1 MNPGAA
7 LRGAMRD
14 WLGLVRFSHSVFA
27 LPFALLSLLFATGG
41 RPSLRLVAL
50 VVVAAVAARTAAMAF
65 NRWADLAF
73 DRQNPRTQRR
83 ELVTGR
89 LRPGAA
95 LALTVGSATVFVLA
109 AALLNDLCLWLSPV
123 VLAVLLGYSYT
134 KRFTWA
140 CHLVLGLALAL
151 APLGAWLA
159 ARGTF
164 EGALAVPLLL
174 AGAVLTWVAGF
185 DVIYACQDAGF
196 DRGLGLHSIPA
207 RFGVAGALWVSAA
220 LHVATAGLLVAVGLA
235 AGVGLWW
242 WIGVAAAVALLAYQH
257 LIVRP
262 SDLSRVD
269 AAFFTA
275 NGLLSV
281 VLAGLAAIDLWLSQP

>member
-1 MNPGAA
+1 VRRIG
-7 LRGAMRD
+7 D

-27 LPFALLSLLFATGG
+27 LPFAILSLLFATGG
-41 RPSLRLVAL
+41 RPSPRLLVL

-73 DRQNPRTQRR
+73 DRQNPRTRQR

-95 LALTVGSATVFVLA
+95 LALTGVASAAFILS
-109 AALLNDLCLWLSPV
+109 AALLNDLCLWLSPA

-164 EGALAVPLLL
+164 EGPLAVPLLL

-185 DVIYACQDAGF
+185 DVIYACQDAAF
-196 DRGLGLHSIPA
+196 DRGLGLRSIPA
-207 RFGVAGALWVSAA
+207 RFGVAGALWISAA
-220 LHVATAGLLVAVGLA
+220 LHLVTAGLLVGVGLA

-242 WIGVAAAVALLAYQH
+242 WVGVAAAVSLLAYQH

-275 NGLLSV
+275 NGVLSV
-281 VLAGLAAIDLWLSQP
+281 VLAGLAAIDMWLSP